1 MKILLGSGGIRTPE
15 RRKMYINLMNDN
27 FKNCKKILFIPYA
40 SNNYDEY
47 TDKVRE
53 MFEESSYEVVGIHEI
68 DNPLEAITTMEGIY
82 VGGGNTFSL
91 VKKLHEYKLIE
102 PIKKR
107 VLDDNIP
114 YAGVSAGSN
123 VACPTMQTTNDMPI
137 DLVPSYDTFDI
148 VPFQI
153 NPHYYPGGIWWK
165 EYYVDLTDNDDILK
179 EKLNEHFGETRN
191 RRIEEFHRYNDTP
204 VIGLYEGSF
213 LICNEEGIELKG
225 NKAAIIIKGAEI
237 ETISPNKKMNYDL
250 TTR

>member
-91 VKKLHEYKLIE
+91 VKKLYEYKLIE

-137 DLVPSYDTFDI
+137 DLVPSFDTFGI

-165 EYYVDLTDNDDILK
+165 EEEMEGFNQ
-179 EKLNEHFGETRN
+179 HFGETRL
-191 RRIEEFHRYNDTP
+191 RRIDEFHQHNETA

-213 LICNEEGIELKG
+213 LRCNEEGIELLG
-225 NKAAIIIKGAEI
+225 NKAVIVRKNKENK
-237 ETISPNKKMNYDL
+237 TILENQKLNYDL
-250 TTR
+250 STR